1 MSVLNQSGEDAVE
14 CPLCME
20 PLEVDDLNFFP
31 CTCGYQ
37 ICRFCWHRIRT
48 DENGLCPACRK
59 AYSENPADFKP
70 LTKEEIARLK
80 AEKRLKDQ
88 QRKQRVTENRKHLAN
103 VRVVQKNLVFVVGL
117 PMRLADADVLKKH
130 EYFGKFGKIH
140 KVVINQS
147 TSYAGSQG
155 PSASAYVTYQRQ
167 EDALRAIEAVN
178 NIVVDG
184 RTIKTSLGTTK
195 YCSHFMR
202 NQACPKPDCM
212 YLHDLGDQ
220 EASFTKEEMHQG
232 KHQEYE
238 RKLVQSLHAHASSV
252 QRKPTPSPPVTG
264 SIVRESGTVNS
275 QTKEA
280 WPSLQPGQTNSTQSS
295 CKEISPPTQTT
306 SQHSNVISGNGT
318 VAQQSH
324 MSSGVSTHQ
333 QNNNKD
339 ESGVGVRRGKSNSE
353 SKAQAAR
360 NKHKNSQN
368 KEKHGTR
375 TTSRSESSSINTQN
389 SSQSQITGQKDVRN
403 FSADT
408 NSEMLQKLVN
418 INGAFQNGERRHS
431 DSETDQQREGST
443 PASTISSTEDSN
455 VNHQAE
461 HLAESSEEN
470 SGAVLLGSSPAS
482 TNSSQGANQL
492 PPPGLHNGSQMQLNH
507 RSIFQADNNSFFS
520 SNTFQKIPTT
530 TSIPPNSLAGMYKLY
545 IVLHNISN
553 NVLISRNSN
562 SSEKYTEQ
570 IRVKG
575 TNTNLD
581 WTSTGVATIPDSLP
595 TVHSSEDWQAAFGF
609 QPESSRTNHIIVK
622 SSSTDSSRVPFN
634 SEGFADEEVYIN
646 APYTAALTEPSSGT
660 FTSNLL
666 VNSSASK
673 FMADYQQNSLQQRLN
688 IQAQQTQENC
698 EYIKQNGHATMEEVR
713 NHCDAGSDVKA
724 DDDLGFDPFHETQK
738 ALAEL
743 LAEDEMQ
750 VQQQKMFQQQQQRER
765 EEQTRVQHQQTLASL
780 NQQHFPQVAH
790 IAHLQQ
796 QAQHLQN
803 LQVLQSHSLLSRLPQ
818 NLLPSGA
825 QSPAQGTVTAT
836 TLGQRSR
843 LPPPGFPGST
853 PNHMNSFGLGIP
865 RPAPTNSALSGAQP
879 PQPQNAYLP
888 NGSPL
893 LNTQSIGKC
902 TGDVYTLK
910 DWCEI
915 NNQQQQFHHQ
925 ALHQKGWNNFGPIAD
940 WTSIDPAIVTSSRPL
955 PFQTTSAWQFSHI
968 HPSHVVTHN
977 TQQEQNAPTQHWAMQ
992 PPPGFA
998 APSTTG
1004 QLNNPQPSTTAQPHT
1019 KLISAG
1025 SEIETQLKVIFRI
1038 IMVEEIQKKLQ
1049 NEADTLRQIQKEYN
1063 KALSQRQQL
1072 DGQLNENIMVK
1083 KELDILKE
1091 ENDVFKLIGPVLVK
1105 QELCEAK
1112 QNVDKRMD
1120 YIKSE
1125 LKRVDDLMST
1135 LDKKLDSQRDVI
1147 DKLQQAFQQTQI
1159 KGSINQSK
1167 S

>member
-70 LTKEEIARLK
+70 LSKEEIARLK

-202 NQACPKPDCM
+202 NQGCPKPDCM

-264 SIVRESGTVNS
+264 SIVRETGTVNS

-280 WPSLQPGQTNSTQSS
+280 WPSLQPGQANSTQTN
-295 CKEISPPTQTT
+295 CKEVSPPAQTT
-306 SQHSNVISGNGT
+306 SQLNNVTSGNGT
-318 VAQQSH
+318 VIQQSH
-324 MSSGVSTHQ
+324 ISSGVPTNQ
-333 QNNNKD
+333 QNNNNKG

-368 KEKHGTR
+368 KEKHGAR
-375 TTSRSESSSINTQN
+375 TTSRSESSSVNAQSN
-389 SSQSQITGQKDVRN
+389 SQSQITGQKDVRN
-403 FSADT
+403 FTADT
-408 NSEMLQKLVN
+408 NSEMLQKLGNKCKIEQQQQQLQPQQTSKTSKLVQSQSHEVKV
-418 INGAFQNGERRHS
+418 NGALQNGERRHS

-470 SGAVLLGSSPAS
+470 NGAVLLGSSPAS
-482 TNSSQGANQL
+482 TNSSQGANQP

-520 SNTFQKIPTT
+520 SNTFQKISTT
-530 TSIPPNSLAGMYKLY
+530 TSMPPNSLAA
-545 IVLHNISN
+545 NA
-553 NVLISRNSN
+553 
-562 SSEKYTEQ
+562 
-570 IRVKG
+570 
-575 TNTNLD
+575 NLD
-581 WTSTGVATIPDSLP
+581 WTGTGVATIPDSLP
-595 TVHSSEDWQAAFGF
+595 SVHSSEDWQAAFGF
-609 QPESSRTNHIIVK
+609 QPESSRTNHIIPK
-622 SSSTDSSRVPFN
+622 SSPSDSPRVTFN
-634 SEGFADEEVYIN
+634 ENFVDADVYVN
-646 APYTAALTEPSSGT
+646 VPYTTTLTESSSGT

-666 VNSSASK
+666 VNSPTSK
-673 FMADYQQNSLQQRLN
+673 FMADFQQQNSLQQRLHM
-688 IQAQQTQENC
+688 QAQQNQEKC
-698 EYIKQNGHATMEEVR
+698 EYIKQNGHATLEEVR
-713 NHCDAGSDVKA
+713 NHRESGSDVKA

-743 LAEDEMQ
+743 MEDELQM
-750 VQQQKMFQQQQQRER
+750 QQKRLFEQQQRER
-765 EEQTRVQHQQTLASL
+765 EEQNRQHQHIANLT
-780 NQQHFPQVAH
+780 QQHFPQVH
-790 IAHLQQ
+790 IAHLQ

-818 NLLPSGA
+818 NLLQSGA
-825 QSPAQGTVTAT
+825 QSPAQGAVTAT
-836 TLGQRSR
+836 NLGQRSR
-843 LPPPGFPGST
+843 LPPPGFLGST

-865 RPAPTNSALSGAQP
+865 RPAPTNSALSGTQP
-879 PQPQNAYLP
+879 SQQSAYLP

-893 LNTQSIGKC
+893 LNTQNIGKC
-902 TGDVYTLK
+902 AGDTVYTLK

-915 NNQQQQFHHQ
+915 NNQQQQQQFHHQ
-925 ALHQKGWNNFGPIAD
+925 ALHQKGGWNNFGPIAD

-955 PFQTTSAWQFSHI
+955 PFQTTSTWQFNHI
-968 HPSHVVTHN
+968 HPSHPVTHN
-977 TQQEQNAPTQHWAMQ
+977 AQQEQNAPAQHWAMQ

-998 APSTTG
+998 APTTTG
-1004 QLNNPQPSTTAQPHT
+1004 QLSNPQPSTTAQPHT

-1025 SEIETQLKVIFRI
+1025 SEIENL
-1038 IMVEEIQKKLQ
+1038 
-1049 NEADTLRQIQKEYN
+1049 
-1063 KALSQRQQL
+1063 
-1072 DGQLNENIMVK
+1072 
-1083 KELDILKE
+1083 
-1091 ENDVFKLIGPVLVK
+1091 
-1105 QELCEAK
+1105 
-1112 QNVDKRMD
+1112 
-1120 YIKSE
+1120 
-1125 LKRVDDLMST
+1125 
-1135 LDKKLDSQRDVI
+1135 
-1147 DKLQQAFQQTQI
+1147 
-1159 KGSINQSK
+1159 
-1167 S
+1167 

>member
-238 RKLVQSLHAHASSV
+238 RKLVQSLHAHASSI

-280 WPSLQPGQTNSTQSS
+280 WPSLQPGQTNNTQSS

-306 SQHSNVISGNGT
+306 SQHSNITSGNGT

-324 MSSGVSTHQ
+324 MSSGVSMHQ
-333 QNNNKD
+333 QNNNNKD

-408 NSEMLQKLVN
+408 NSEMLQKLGNKCKMEQQQQQQPQSQQISNKTSKLVQLQPHEVN
-418 INGAFQNGERRHS
+418 VNGAFQNGERRHS

-455 VNHQAE
+455 INHQAE

-530 TSIPPNSLAGMYKLY
+530 TSIPPNSLAA
-545 IVLHNISN
+545 
-553 NVLISRNSN
+553 
-562 SSEKYTEQ
+562 
-570 IRVKG
+570 
-575 TNTNLD
+575 NTNLD

-622 SSSTDSSRVPFN
+622 SSSTDTSRVPFN

-646 APYTAALTEPSSGT
+646 APYTVALTEPSST

-713 NHCDAGSDVKA
+713 NHCDAGSEVKA

-879 PQPQNAYLP
+879 PQPQSAYLP

-893 LNTQSIGKC
+893 LNTQNIGKC

-1004 QLNNPQPSTTAQPHT
+1004 QLNNPQPNTTAQPHT

-1025 SEIETQLKVIFRI
+1025 SEIE
-1038 IMVEEIQKKLQ
+1038 
-1049 NEADTLRQIQKEYN
+1049 
-1063 KALSQRQQL
+1063 S
-1072 DGQLNENIMVK
+1072 
-1083 KELDILKE
+1083 
-1091 ENDVFKLIGPVLVK
+1091 KLI
-1105 QELCEAK
+1105 A
-1112 QNVDKRMD
+1112 
-1120 YIKSE
+1120 IK
-1125 LKRVDDLMST
+1125 LR
-1135 LDKKLDSQRDVI
+1135 
-1147 DKLQQAFQQTQI
+1147 A
-1159 KGSINQSK
+1159 N
-1167 S
+1167 

>member
-88 QRKQRVTENRKHLAN
+88 QRKQKVTENRKHLAN

-202 NQACPKPDCM
+202 NQACPKSECM

-238 RKLVQSLHAHASSV
+238 RKLVQSLHAHVSSV

-264 SIVRESGTVNS
+264 SIVVRESGTVNS

-280 WPSLQPGQTNSTQSS
+280 WPSLQPGQTNSTQTN
-295 CKEISPPTQTT
+295 CKEVSSSVQTT
-306 SQHSNVISGNGT
+306 SQQNNVTSGSGT
-318 VAQQSH
+318 VVQQSH
-324 MSSGVSTHQ
+324 ISSGVSTHQ
-333 QNNNKD
+333 QNNNNKG

-375 TTSRSESSSINTQN
+375 TTSRSESNSINTQS

-408 NSEMLQKLVN
+408 NSEILQKLGNKCKMEQQQQQQQPQSQQISKTSKLVQSQSHEIKVN
-418 INGAFQNGERRHS
+418 GTLQNGERRHS

-443 PASTISSTEDSN
+443 PASTISSSEDSTG
-455 VNHQAE
+455 NHQAE
-461 HLAESSEEN
+461 HLGESSEES

-482 TNSSQGANQL
+482 TNSSQSANQPPP

-507 RSIFQADNNSFFS
+507 RSIFQPDNNSFFS
-520 SNTFQKIPTT
+520 SNTFQKISTT
-530 TSIPPNSLAGMYKLY
+530 TSMPPNSLAA
-545 IVLHNISN
+545 NA
-553 NVLISRNSN
+553 
-562 SSEKYTEQ
+562 
-570 IRVKG
+570 
-575 TNTNLD
+575 NLD
-581 WTSTGVATIPDSLP
+581 WTSTGVASIPDSLP

-609 QPESSRTNHIIVK
+609 QPESTRTNHLISK
-622 SSSTDSSRVPFN
+622 SSPSESPSVTFN
-634 SEGFADEEVYIN
+634 SEGFVDEEVYIN
-646 APYTAALTEPSSGT
+646 APYTTTLTESSSDT
-660 FTSNLL
+660 FTPNLL
-666 VNSSASK
+666 VNSPASK
-673 FMADYQQNSLQQRLN
+673 FMADFQQNSLQQRLN
-688 IQAQQTQENC
+688 MQVQQNQENC
-698 EYIKQNGHATMEEVR
+698 EYIKQNGHATLEEVR
-713 NHCDAGSDVKA
+713 NHRDGGSDVKA

-743 LAEDEMQ
+743 MENEMQ
-750 VQQQKMFQQQQQRER
+750 IQQQRIFQQQQQQRER

-780 NQQHFPQVAH
+780 GQQHFPQVAH

-818 NLLPSGA
+818 NMLQSGA
-825 QSPAQGTVTAT
+825 QSPAPGTVTANS
-836 TLGQRSR
+836 LGQRSR
-843 LPPPGFPGST
+843 LPPPGFLGST

-879 PQPQNAYLP
+879 PQQSAYLP

-893 LNTQSIGKC
+893 LNTQNIGKC
-902 TGDVYTLK
+902 TSDAVYTLK

-915 NNQQQQFHHQ
+915 NNQQQQQQFHHQ

-955 PFQTTSAWQFSHI
+955 PFQTTSTWQFPHI
-968 HPSHVVTHN
+968 HPSHPVAHN
-977 TQQEQNAPTQHWAMQ
+977 AQQEQNASAQHWAMQ

-998 APSTTG
+998 APTTPG
-1004 QLNNPQPSTTAQPHT
+1004 QLNNPQPSATAQPHT

-1025 SEIETQLKVIFRI
+1025 SEIENL
-1038 IMVEEIQKKLQ
+1038 
-1049 NEADTLRQIQKEYN
+1049 
-1063 KALSQRQQL
+1063 
-1072 DGQLNENIMVK
+1072 
-1083 KELDILKE
+1083 
-1091 ENDVFKLIGPVLVK
+1091 
-1105 QELCEAK
+1105 
-1112 QNVDKRMD
+1112 
-1120 YIKSE
+1120 
-1125 LKRVDDLMST
+1125 
-1135 LDKKLDSQRDVI
+1135 
-1147 DKLQQAFQQTQI
+1147 
-1159 KGSINQSK
+1159 
-1167 S
+1167 

>member
-1 MSVLNQSGEDAVE
+1 MTFTRSATKMSVLNQSGEDAVE

-70 LTKEEIARLK
+70 LSKEEIARLK

-280 WPSLQPGQTNSTQSS
+280 WPSLQMGQTNNTQSS
-295 CKEISPPTQTT
+295 CKEISPPAQTT
-306 SQHSNVISGNGT
+306 AQHSNVTSGNGT

-324 MSSGVSTHQ
+324 MSSGVPTHQ
-333 QNNNKD
+333 QNNNNKG
-339 ESGVGVRRGKSNSE
+339 ENGVGVRRGKSNSE

-375 TTSRSESSSINTQN
+375 TTSRSESSSINTQS
-389 SSQSQITGQKDVRN
+389 SSQPQITGQKDVRN

-408 NSEMLQKLVN
+408 NSEMLQKLGNKCKMEQQQQQQQQSPPQQISNKTSKLVQLQSHEVN
-418 INGAFQNGERRHS
+418 VNGAFQNGERRHS
-431 DSETDQQREGST
+431 DSEMDQQREGST

-455 VNHQAE
+455 VNHQTE

-470 SGAVLLGSSPAS
+470 NGAVLLGSSPAS
-482 TNSSQGANQL
+482 TNSSQGVNQP

-530 TSIPPNSLAGMYKLY
+530 TSMPPNSLAA
-545 IVLHNISN
+545 
-553 NVLISRNSN
+553 
-562 SSEKYTEQ
+562 
-570 IRVKG
+570 
-575 TNTNLD
+575 NTNLD

-609 QPESSRTNHIIVK
+609 QPESSRTNHIISK
-622 SSSTDSSRVPFN
+622 SSPTDSPRVTFN
-634 SEGFADEEVYIN
+634 SEGFVDEEVYIN
-646 APYTAALTEPSSGT
+646 APYTATLTEPSTGT

-673 FMADYQQNSLQQRLN
+673 FMADFQQNSIQQRLN

-698 EYIKQNGHATMEEVR
+698 EYVKQNGHATMEEVR
-713 NHCDAGSDVKA
+713 NHRDAGSDVKA

-743 LAEDEMQ
+743 LEDEMQ
-750 VQQQKMFQQQQQRER
+750 VQQQKIFQQQQQRER
-765 EEQTRVQHQQTLASL
+765 EEQTRVQHQQTLANL

-825 QSPAQGTVTAT
+825 QSPAQGTVAAT
-836 TLGQRSR
+836 SLGQRSR

-879 PQPQNAYLP
+879 PQQSAYLP

-902 TGDVYTLK
+902 TGDAVYALK

-915 NNQQQQFHHQ
+915 NNQQQQQFHHQ
-925 ALHQKGWNNFGPIAD
+925 ALHQKG
-940 WTSIDPAIVTSSRPL
+940 
-955 PFQTTSAWQFSHI
+955 
-968 HPSHVVTHN
+968 
-977 TQQEQNAPTQHWAMQ
+977 
-992 PPPGFA
+992 
-998 APSTTG
+998 
-1004 QLNNPQPSTTAQPHT
+1004 
-1019 KLISAG
+1019 
-1025 SEIETQLKVIFRI
+1025 
-1038 IMVEEIQKKLQ
+1038 
-1049 NEADTLRQIQKEYN
+1049 
-1063 KALSQRQQL
+1063 
-1072 DGQLNENIMVK
+1072 
-1083 KELDILKE
+1083 
-1091 ENDVFKLIGPVLVK
+1091 
-1105 QELCEAK
+1105 
-1112 QNVDKRMD
+1112 
-1120 YIKSE
+1120 
-1125 LKRVDDLMST
+1125 
-1135 LDKKLDSQRDVI
+1135 
-1147 DKLQQAFQQTQI
+1147 
-1159 KGSINQSK
+1159 
-1167 S
+1167 